1 MIKIGDVVVYTDEV
15 SVRHNAL
22 VTNVWSAMCI
32 NLVYMIGDENK
43 TDPYGRQ
50 IERRT
55 SCMVKMAGSA
65 PGNFWEAIENKV
77 E

>member
-22 VTNVWSAMCI
+22 VTNVWSTTCI
-32 NLVYMIGDENK
+32 NLVYMTGDDSK
-43 TDPYGRQ
+43 TDTYGRQ

-55 SCMVKMAGSA
+55 SCQVKMATSA
-65 PGNFWEAIENKV
+65 PGNFWEPVLLA
-77 E
+77 